1 MTDVEQMGYL
11 DIMPR
16 VGELADAL
24 LTHPDFKVREQ
35 VSELLDWVDVFHREG
50 LGRLVELIRAWRG
63 EVFLENVA
71 EDEIAGPFL
80 ATYDLGEVVDERDA
94 AEAEEA
100 VLAALDEL
108 RGFVESHGGTIALE
122 SIRDGIVTVRMLGS
136 CDGCPSSNATLTG
149 GVEEALRRHWP
160 NFRRLEVIDP
170 DAEANGATGGN
181 GQAESA
187 HAGHAHGGGAEQ
199 PVQLLQIRGHEL
211 Q

>member
-1 MTDVEQMGYL
+1 MSNVEQMGYEE
-11 DIMPR
+11 IMPR
-16 VGELADAL
+16 VGQLADAL
-24 LTHPDFKVREQ
+24 LNHPDQKVREQ
-35 VSELLDWVDVFHREG
+35 IEELLDWVDVFHREG

-71 EDEIAGPFL
+71 EDLVAGAFL
-80 ATYDLGEVVDERDA
+80 SLYDLGEAADERDIV
-94 AEAEEA
+94 EAEES

-122 SIRDGIVTVRMLGS
+122 SIRDGVVTVRMLGS

-170 DAEANGATGGN
+170 DAEANGN
-181 GQAESA
+181 GADSGHDGHSHGAGSA
-187 HAGHAHGGGAEQ
+187 AEQ
-199 PVQLLQIRGHEL
+199 PAQLLQIRGHEL